1 MTNIETLDL
10 DDGVIARLDH
20 DDARGRWLF
29 RLIDVDAFETITTR
43 VYDDEGAARAYLETW
58 RNPLRQASWI
68 A

>member
-10 DDGVIARLDH
+10 DDGVIARLDR
-20 DDARGRWLF
+20 DD
-29 RLIDVDAFETITTR
+29 
-43 VYDDEGAARAYLETW
+43 ARAYLETW